1 MAQIGHHA
9 WLNIKVVLVR
19 VVQVP
24 VFDEL
29 FKLLLL
35 EEMVFHVRV
44 SHSGVHIYQSVSQ
57 KHILPVDSLL
67 LVIFAPKTPSVDHIP
82 HHLLVFVPLRMVLIA
97 PDGHS
102 HQRSYDVL
110 VLLKL
115 VSALH
120 QRTLVFGNRDWKFPE
135 FFSDPASRLARCS
148 DNLW

>member
-1 MAQIGHHA
+1 M
-9 WLNIKVVLVR
+9 
-19 VVQVP
+19 P

-44 SHSGVHIYQSVSQ
+44 SHSGVHIHQSVSQ
-57 KHILPVDSLL
+57 EHILPVDSLL
-67 LVIFAPKTPSVDHIP
+67 LVILAPKTPSVDHIP
-82 HHLLVFVPLRMVLIA
+82 HHLLVLVPLRVVLIA

-102 HQRSYDVL
+102 HQRSYDML
-110 VLLKL
+110 VLLEL

-120 QRTLVFGNRDWKFPE
+120 QGTLVLSNRDWKFLE
-135 FFSDPASRLARCS
+135 LFSNSAPRLAGCP